1 MPVTVDPLLRLYP
14 ARWQHRYA
22 TEMDALLADEPPGM
36 RARLDLAVGA
46 LDAHLHPWWVPA
58 WPVAAAAAGGV
69 AWTFA
74 GAVAL
79 GQPVP
84 PDWPGYLQETLPV
97 FLAAS
102 PLLLLATLGAS
113 TRLGPWDPVAVRAG
127 RPIAVVGWVAWMVL
141 LVAAVANLGAGAP
154 LAFAATASAAGILL
168 VGIALLGAG
177 DWGAG
182 GALLVAALVL
192 VIPAPWSAAAF
203 GVAWT
208 AAAIAEL
215 RDPRPRPRTTGRLA

>member
-1 MPVTVDPLLRLYP
+1 MIVDPLLRLYP
-14 ARWQHRYA
+14 TRWQRRYA
-22 TEMDALLADEPPGM
+22 IEMDALLADDPPGP
-36 RARLDLAVGA
+36 RARLDLVAGA
-46 LDAHLHPWWVPA
+46 LDAHLHPWWVPR
-58 WPVAAAAAGGV
+58 WPVAAAAAGGL

-84 PDWPGYLQETLPV
+84 PDWPGYLEESLPV
-97 FLAAS
+97 FLAAA

-113 TRLGPWDPVAVRAG
+113 TRLGSRDPAAVRAG
-127 RPIAVVGWVAWMVL
+127 RPIAAIGWVAWIAL
-141 LVAAVANLGAGAP
+141 LAAALANLGAGAP
-154 LAFAATASAAGILL
+154 LAIAATAAAVGTLL

-177 DWGAG
+177 DWGPG

-192 VIPAPWSAAAF
+192 VVPAPWSAAAF

-208 AAAIAEL
+208 VAAIAQL
-215 RDPRPRPRTTGRLA
+215 RDPRPRPGTTGRLA

>member
-1 MPVTVDPLLRLYP
+1 
-14 ARWQHRYA
+14 
-22 TEMDALLADEPPGM
+22 M

-127 RPIAVVGWVAWMVL
+127 RPVAVVGWVAWILL
-141 LVAAVANLGAGAP
+141 LVCRRREPGRRR
-154 LAFAATASAAGILL
+154 AAGIRRDD
-168 VGIALLGAG
+168 VGGG
-177 DWGAG
+177 D
-182 GALLVAALVL
+182 
-192 VIPAPWSAAAF
+192 PAR
-203 GVAWT
+203 
-208 AAAIAEL
+208 
-215 RDPRPRPRTTGRLA
+215 RDRAPRRR

>member
-1 MPVTVDPLLRLYP
+1 MHLTMEPLLRLYP
-14 ARWQHRYA
+14 ARWQRRYA
-22 TEMDALLADEPPGM
+22 TEMDALLADDPPGV
-36 RARLDLAVGA
+36 RGRLDLVRGA

-58 WPVAAAAAGGV
+58 WPVAAAAMGGV

-84 PDWPGYLQETLPV
+84 PDWPGYLVDTLPV
-97 FLAAS
+97 FLAAA

-113 TRLGPWDPVAVRAG
+113 TRLGPRDPAAVRVG
-127 RPIAVVGWVAWMVL
+127 RPLSTIGWVAWIVL
-141 LVAAVANLGAGAP
+141 LAGAVLGFGAGP
-154 LAFAATASAAGILL
+154 SLAIAATLVAGGTLL
-168 VGIALLGAG
+168 VGISLLAFG
-177 DWGAG
+177 DWAPG

-203 GVAWT
+203 GAAWVV
-208 AAAIAEL
+208 AAIAQL
-215 RDPRPRPRTTGRLA
+215 LDARPRPRATGRLA

>member
-1 MPVTVDPLLRLYP
+1 MEPLLRLYP
-14 ARWQHRYA
+14 TRWQRRYV
-22 TEMDALLADEPPGM
+22 TEMEALLADEPPGV
-36 RARLDLAVGA
+36 RARLDLVRGA

-58 WPVAAAAAGGV
+58 WPVAAAAMGGV

-84 PDWPGYLQETLPV
+84 PDWPGYLVETLPV
-97 FLAAS
+97 FLAAA

-113 TRLGPWDPVAVRAG
+113 TRLGPRDPWAVRLG
-127 RPIAVVGWVAWMVL
+127 RPLATIGWLAWIVLLAGAVSGGGAGPALAVAAT
-141 LVAAVANLGAGAP
+141 LVAAG
-154 LAFAATASAAGILL
+154 TLL

-177 DWGAG
+177 DWATG

-192 VIPAPWSAAAF
+192 VIPVPWSAAAF
-203 GVAWT
+203 GAGWVL
-208 AAAIAEL
+208 AAIAQFL
-215 RDPRPRPRTTGRLA
+215 DPRPRPRTTGRLA

>member
-1 MPVTVDPLLRLYP
+1 M
-14 ARWQHRYA
+14 
-22 TEMDALLADEPPGM
+22 
-36 RARLDLAVGA
+36 
-46 LDAHLHPWWVPA
+46 
-58 WPVAAAAAGGV
+58 
-69 AWTFA
+69 
-74 GAVAL
+74 
-79 GQPVP
+79 
-84 PDWPGYLQETLPV
+84 

-127 RPIAVVGWVAWMVL
+127 VRSRSSGGSPWILL

-168 VGIALLGAG
+168 VGVALLGAG

-208 AAAIAEL
+208 VAAIAEL